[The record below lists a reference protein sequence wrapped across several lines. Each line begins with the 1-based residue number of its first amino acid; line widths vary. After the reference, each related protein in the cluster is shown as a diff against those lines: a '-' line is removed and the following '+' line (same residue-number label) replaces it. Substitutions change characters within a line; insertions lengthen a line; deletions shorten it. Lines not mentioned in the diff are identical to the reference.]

1 MSNLLSKE
9 LRLALHPTNIIFLFF
24 AAMVFIP
31 GYPYQ
36 VAAFFCCLGVNFLC
50 VSGRENSDIIYTAL
64 LPVRKRDIVRT
75 RFMLVALLQLGQML
89 LMSLCI
95 IVKDAFISLD
105 NPAGLEANAALIGL
119 CLIAFGIFNAIF
131 FTQYYK
137 NPQKIGVPF
146 VICTVVIFLLIGLE
160 VMCTIIVPFVHDK
173 LDTRYLLYMPEKLAV
188 LGVGIVVYVILT
200 LLAYRKSAKS
210 FEKLDL

>member
-1 MSNLLSKE
+1 MSNLLNKE
-9 LRLALHPTNIIFLFF
+9 LRLALHPTNVIFLFL
-24 AAMVFIP
+24 AGMVFIP

-50 VSGRENSDIIYTAL
+50 VAGRENSDIFYTAL
-64 LPVRKRDIVRT
+64 LPVRKRDIVRA
-75 RFMLVALLQLGQML
+75 RFMLVTLLQLGQML

-95 IVKDAFISLD
+95 IVKDAVMPLD
-105 NPAGLEANAALIGL
+105 NPAGLEANVALIGL
-119 CLIAFGIFNAIF
+119 CLIAFGIFNFVF

-188 LGVGIVVYVILT
+188 LGVGIVVYAVLT
-200 LLAYRKSAKS
+200 LLSYKKSAKS
-210 FEKLDL
+210 FEALDL